1 MAVLKPEPGS
11 IFDVGLYG
19 GIGVAHT
26 VANTLN
32 HAPDMV
38 WVKSGRDGFSIT
50 EAMLQADVFSVPVD
64 SLIDIWTLRFG
75 STWVNLEDIE
85 TDEFFKMAYVR
96 LKSLGKLEVH
106 YLTDRSRYVCRK
118 PE

>member
-1 MAVLKPEPGS
+1 MVVPNNPW
-11 IFDVGLYG
+11 DVGHA
-19 GIGVAHT
+19 IQHT
-26 VANTLN
+26 INMNDPAIVWPK
-32 HAPDMV
+32 HRPDGAV
-38 WVKSGRDGFSIT
+38 PVT

-75 STWVNLEDIE
+75 NTWVNLDDIE

-106 YLTDRSRYVCRK
+106 YLTDRAKYVCRK

>member
-1 MAVLKPEPGS
+1 MDPSLDLRQINPGTLS
-11 IFDVGLYG
+11 Y
-19 GIGVAHT
+19 
-26 VANTLN
+26 NTRGRYSLSTR
-32 HAPDMV
+32 PDDTPV
-38 WVKSGRDGFSIT
+38 T